1 MADYLLLQVSN
12 LLGTLRT
19 SQESKKRTLYFM
31 VTGLGLL
38 FAAFISLCGLT
49 HAFNIVCRFY
59 PDNWPIRAAQSV
71 FLVFCAVISI
81 ATALIGYRIFPA
93 ILEILPKYELNA
105 EGDLQHVENS
115 LLEVISLVKES
126 VVVLTEDKLVTRC
139 NEPSKALFGA
149 SALLGRSIVEF
160 IHKDDLAAFEGA
172 VAQAF
177 ASYSDQ
183 PVTVEYRVVKNG
195 NGNAGHRGVQPKC
208 PPRAALLNHH
218 SVKIHVEDSSSN
230 LSSPSPATSTRS
242 TASLSSTAAESSSS
256 SGGPFAWVESTIC
269 KGMRTDHSD
278 GIQYDLK
285 MITRNI
291 DERKKQVEAQ
301 FQDMLRQTEEQA
313 RINAAK
319 LRYITCIAHDLKTPL
334 QSFFFSLD
342 ILKQSAI
349 SFEQRECLQQASV
362 AADLM
367 KLTISQTM
375 DISKAL
381 SGAKLQPRCNTVS
394 LAVVID
400 RVKVI
405 M

>member
-1 MADYLLLQVSN
+1 
-12 LLGTLRT
+12 
-19 SQESKKRTLYFM
+19 M

-49 HAFNIVCRFY
+49 HAFNILYRFY
-59 PDNWPIRAAQSV
+59 PDNWPLRVTQSV

-81 ATALIGYRIFPA
+81 ATALIGYRMFPA
-93 ILEILPKYELNA
+93 ILEIIPRYELNA

-126 VVVLTEDKLVTRC
+126 VVVLTEDKRVTRC
-139 NEPSKALFGA
+139 NEPSKALFGT
-149 SALLGRSIVEF
+149 SALLGRSITDF
-160 IHKDDLAAFEGA
+160 IYKDDLAAFEGA

-195 NGNAGHRGVQPKC
+195 NGNAGHRGVQPKY
-208 PPRAALLNHH
+208 PPRTALLNHH
-218 SVKIHVEDSSSN
+218 SVRIHVEDSSSN

-242 TASLSSTAAESSSS
+242 TASFNTNDAAESG
-256 SGGPFAWVESTIC
+256 SGASFVWVESTIC

-278 GIQYDLK
+278 SIQFDLK
-285 MITRNI
+285 MITRNV

-334 QSFFFSLD
+334 QSFCFSLD
-342 ILKQSAI
+342 ILKQSA
-349 SFEQRECLQQASV
+349 FGTEQRECLQQASV